1 MTLKKKFWI
10 CSAITLALLG
20 TAASALYHNTE
31 LGHLISQ
38 KSYYDFSDGTFTTEE
53 TYKKSN
59 LIQNPDGSSVVY
71 EDNYGFLISSVTHT
85 NPENVSITESLYSKE
100 QDSNRT
106 APNTFRKV
114 SEIYDKKG
122 TLLVRCEVSAI
133 FDCTQLPATVSDLTG
148 DITYTAE
155 GYTVSDCSFAASDAD
170 CVLYRFTLSQQDTS
184 NQYTV
189 QLSSD
194 ARGTIS

>member
-1 MTLKKKFWI
+1 MCKGVEFY
-10 CSAITLALLG
+10 
-20 TAASALYHNTE
+20 AAQEKILDLQCNHARSPWNSSLCAVSQYRAW
-31 LGHLISQ
+31 SFDFQ

-122 TLLVRCEVSAI
+122 TLLVRCEVSAV
-133 FDCTQLPATVSDLTG
+133 FDCTQLPATVSD
-148 DITYTAE
+148 
-155 GYTVSDCSFAASDAD
+155 
-170 CVLYRFTLSQQDTS
+170 
-184 NQYTV
+184 
-189 QLSSD
+189 
-194 ARGTIS
+194 